1 MSIVKAV
8 LCVTFFCLC
17 HGWTSPRKRGRIW
30 EAVDSVSSD
39 LPYMVDLLKGKTSIG
54 RLSWSEINTFVK
66 NLIGQVDEVSESVGE
81 VQEDLEEHAMGFVG
95 ATVTLALFSG
105 LILLLICFF
114 AVRMKK
120 RGRTRS
126 NTPSTSNLENI
137 RRNLQEF
144 MKILRMSIGSLPIPL
159 QGTSSYQNPGFNPY
173 FNSNGPPNYVPPQG
187 YNQAMVAPPAAPPV
201 VPPPATAPAA
211 NIVPPNNGR

>member
-1 MSIVKAV
+1 MT
-8 LCVTFFCLC
+8 LFCLC
-17 HGWTSPRKRGRIW
+17 HGLTSPSKRGRIW

-39 LPYMVDLLKGKTSIG
+39 LPYMVDLLKGKTQIG

-95 ATVTLALFSG
+95 ATVTLDLFSG
-105 LILLLICFF
+105 LIFLLICLF
-114 AVRMKK
+114 AVRMRKK
-120 RGRTRS
+120 RGRSRS
-126 NTPSTSNLENI
+126 NTPPTSNLENI

-144 MKILRMSIGSLPIPL
+144 VKIRRMSMGSLPISL
-159 QGTSSYQNPGFNPY
+159 QGTSSYQTPGFNPY
-173 FNSNGPPNYVPPQG
+173 FNPNGPPNYVPPQG
-187 YNQAMVAPPAAPPV
+187 YNQAMAAPPAAPPV
-201 VPPPATAPAA
+201 APPPAAAPAA